1 MPTYE
6 QLNFAV
12 DLIWKHFVQRAKGGV
27 FSAKQLTFK
36 IWNLRQTPNVKARVL
51 AELEPGRYQ
60 AESANEA
67 VERVLSFDRN
77 WAGFEF
83 PRLLMSLWRIQ
94 AHVFQEKF
102 GRSGNYSFFA
112 ARVEQLFRNPAL
124 VALEEY
130 GLPLQIG
137 EKVSARVTLSEDL
150 DEAIAQIRDVEAT
163 ECGLNTFEVR
173 VLQDVQKTI

>member
-1 MPTYE
+1 M
-6 QLNFAV
+6 
-12 DLIWKHFVQRAKGGV
+12 
-27 FSAKQLTFK
+27 FSANQLTFK
-36 IWNLRQTPNVKARVL
+36 IWNLRQNPDVKIRVL
-51 AELEPGRYQ
+51 TELEPGQYQ

-67 VERVLSFDRN
+67 VERVLGFDRN

-94 AHVFQEKF
+94 EYVFQDKF

-137 EKVSARVTLSEDL
+137 EKISARVELSEDL
-150 DEAIAQIRDVEAT
+150 DEAIAQIRDVDATDCALNSFEAT
-163 ECGLNTFEVR
+163 LLG
-173 VLQDVQKTI
+173 DVQKTL